1 MGIRIRNQ
9 PVFGRYFTIFYPT
22 GYCQTKTIRSELQ
35 PFIDLKRLGEVK
47 GDNFLGK
54 IPFLKLYISQNSKVS
69 FVVIFMICLL

>member
-35 PFIDLKRLGEVK
+35 PFIDLKRLGEVL

-54 IPFLKLYISQNSKVS
+54 YLF
-69 FVVIFMICLL
+69 